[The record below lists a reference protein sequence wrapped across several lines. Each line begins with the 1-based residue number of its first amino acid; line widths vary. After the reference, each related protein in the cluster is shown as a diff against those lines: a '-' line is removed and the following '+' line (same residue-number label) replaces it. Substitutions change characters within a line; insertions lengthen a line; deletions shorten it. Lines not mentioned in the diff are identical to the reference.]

1 MELSERGRNGLKRQ
15 MTHVVKFHE
24 TKQKL
29 FRYARA
35 KDKRVVDL
43 RKELKSLNKKGK
55 TLTKEEKTKLDDLTK
70 ESLTLEESLT
80 KEEKTKLDDL
90 KKELEFL
97 TKDGRIS
104 RKDLSQAT
112 DERHNTALH
121 YAAKSGNL
129 EACKFLDGEGADIN
143 ARGQN
148 KMTPLQFAARYG
160 DEGRGKEVWQ
170 CMKWIMDH
178 KQNSDQNG
186 RAKETEVHVDGRD
199 DFSIL
204 HHAIQNTNWEED
216 PVVVRELIKTRKFKI
231 TDADKQENTS
241 LHLAAQFDKQEDH
254 TLLEEF
260 LSPDTE
266 KDEKGRDY
274 IDKKDLEKC
283 LVAKNKVGMTP
294 LHLACAVGNPDSVEQ
309 LLKLAEKLNNVS
321 TGSIINVPDSII
333 NVPDSNGSLPISLA
347 VTSKNL
353 KMVDILMENG
363 AVVNQE
369 TVLTAARSVET
380 TNK

>member
-1 MELSERGRNGLKRQ
+1 M
-15 MTHVVKFHE
+15 
-24 TKQKL
+24 
-29 FRYARA
+29 
-35 KDKRVVDL
+35 
-43 RKELKSLNKKGK
+43 
-55 TLTKEEKTKLDDLTK
+55 
-70 ESLTLEESLT
+70 T

-129 EACKFLDGEGADIN
+129 EACKFLGGEGADIN

-160 DEGRGKEVWQ
+160 DEGRGKEVWE

-186 RAKETEVHVDGRD
+186 TPIGRPKEREVHVDGRD
-199 DFSIL
+199 DFNIL

-231 TDADKQENTS
+231 TDADKQGNTS

-266 KDEKGRDY
+266 KDDKGRDY

-283 LVAKNKVGMTP
+283 LVATNKVGMTP
-294 LHLACAVGNPDSVEQ
+294 LHLACAVGNPDSVKQ
-309 LLKLAEKLNNVS
+309 LLEIAEKLNKGS
-321 TGSIINVPDSII
+321 TSSII

-353 KMVDILMENG
+353 KMVDILMKNG
-363 AVVNQE
+363 AEVNQE
-369 TVLTAARSVET
+369 TVLTAARSVGT
-380 TNK
+380 TYK